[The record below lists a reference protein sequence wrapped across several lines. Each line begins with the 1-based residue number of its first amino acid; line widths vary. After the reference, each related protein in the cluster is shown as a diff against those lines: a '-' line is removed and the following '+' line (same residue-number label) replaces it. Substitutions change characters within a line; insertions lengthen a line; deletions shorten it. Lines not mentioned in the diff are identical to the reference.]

1 MSNNLIVSGIQMHHT
16 AEYIANVFWSQNI
29 AQIKSIVL
37 TPYLYKSTF
46 YQTAYI
52 HIETW
57 GDSESAYNFMKRL
70 QNKTKITKI
79 VHQIEDWWPVAINT
93 METKTI
99 MNLYQ
104 HSGKYL
110 TTFDK
115 SYYVKEEPTDFD
127 TISDEELMHLSK
139 NVTLRP
145 HQMSFAV

>member
-1 MSNNLIVSGIQMHHT
+1 MHHT

-37 TPYLYKSTF
+37 TPYLCKSTF

-52 HIETW
+52 HIESW

-127 TISDEELMHLSK
+127 TISDEELMRLSK

>member
-1 MSNNLIVSGIQMHHT
+1 M
-16 AEYIANVFWSQNI
+16 
-29 AQIKSIVL
+29 
-37 TPYLYKSTF
+37 PYLYKSTF

-79 VHQIEDWWPVAINT
+79 VHQVEDWWPVAINT

-127 TISDEELMHLSK
+127 TISDEELMRLSK

>member
-1 MSNNLIVSGIQMHHT
+1 MHHT

-52 HIETW
+52 HIESW

-79 VHQIEDWWPVAINT
+79 VHQVEDWWPVAINT

-127 TISDEELMHLSK
+127 TISDEELMRLSK

-145 HQMSFAV
+145 HQMLFAV

>member
-1 MSNNLIVSGIQMHHT
+1 MHHT

-79 VHQIEDWWPVAINT
+79 VHQVEDWWPVAINT
-93 METKTI
+93 MEPKTL

-110 TTFDK
+110 TSFDK
-115 SYYVKEEPTDFD
+115 SYYVKEEPTELD
-127 TISDEELMHLSK
+127 TISDEELMRVSK

-145 HQMSFAV
+145 HQMSFAI

>member
-1 MSNNLIVSGIQMHHT
+1 MHHT

-52 HIETW
+52 HIESW